1 MVRFFSSVLFVWEV
15 VQQLLWCFEKKVSF
29 VLKCWNVTDCL
40 ILSTRWWIVHGTAGF
55 VALLLQQFSSYET
68 SFCSYCQVARVAVGR
83 CFVLIQQQKITRKT
97 LATAQKPQTPYKIQG
112 HSW

>member
-68 SFCSYCQVARVAVGR
+68 SFYS
-83 CFVLIQQQKITRKT
+83 
-97 LATAQKPQTPYKIQG
+97 
-112 HSW
+112 